1 MLDIRFVRDNLEMVK
16 QAMQDLQALD
26 VLLDAALALDDERRK
41 VLTELETLRARR
53 NTDSRRI
60 GQLLRE
66 GQHEAATTLKA
77 ELAALPN
84 GIAAL
89 EERLAQIDPALRDA
103 WLRIPNLP
111 LPQVPVGKDESEN
124 IVTRVEGQPRAF
136 DFSPRPHWE
145 IGEALGILDFERGVK
160 LSGSRFY
167 VLKGLGA
174 RLQRALI
181 SWMLDVHIMDHGY
194 TEIYPPYIVKAECLV
209 GTGNLPKFADN
220 LYHDESVSRRD
231 LAARRVAHLSR
242 GLHALFSA

>member
-26 VLLDAALALDDERRK
+26 VPLDAALALDDERRK

-89 EERLAQIDPALRDA
+89 EERLA
-103 WLRIPNLP
+103 
-111 LPQVPVGKDESEN
+111 
-124 IVTRVEGQPRAF
+124 
-136 DFSPRPHWE
+136 
-145 IGEALGILDFERGVK
+145 
-160 LSGSRFY
+160 
-167 VLKGLGA
+167 
-174 RLQRALI
+174 
-181 SWMLDVHIMDHGY
+181 
-194 TEIYPPYIVKAECLV
+194 
-209 GTGNLPKFADN
+209 
-220 LYHDESVSRRD
+220 
-231 LAARRVAHLSR
+231 
-242 GLHALFSA
+242 

>member
-26 VLLDAALALDDERRK
+26 VPLDAALALDDERRK

-160 LSGSRFY
+160 LSGSRF
-167 VLKGLGA
+167 
-174 RLQRALI
+174 
-181 SWMLDVHIMDHGY
+181 
-194 TEIYPPYIVKAECLV
+194 
-209 GTGNLPKFADN
+209 
-220 LYHDESVSRRD
+220 
-231 LAARRVAHLSR
+231 
-242 GLHALFSA
+242 

>member
-26 VLLDAALALDDERRK
+26 VPLDAALALDDERRK

-66 GQHEAATTLKA
+66 GQHEAAATLKA

-111 LPQVPVGKDESEN
+111 LPQVPV
-124 IVTRVEGQPRAF
+124 PR
-136 DFSPRPHWE
+136 R
-145 IGEALGILDFERGVK
+145 
-160 LSGSRFY
+160 
-167 VLKGLGA
+167 
-174 RLQRALI
+174 RAL
-181 SWMLDVHIMDHGY
+181 H
-194 TEIYPPYIVKAECLV
+194 
-209 GTGNLPKFADN
+209 
-220 LYHDESVSRRD
+220 
-231 LAARRVAHLSR
+231 AAH
-242 GLHALFSA
+242 

>member
-26 VLLDAALALDDERRK
+26 VPLDAALALDDERRK

-66 GQHEAATTLKA
+66 GQHEAAATLKA

-145 IGEALGILDFERGVK
+145 IGEALGILVVMSRKPIERVAYWH
-160 LSGSRFY
+160 S
-167 VLKGLGA
+167 
-174 RLQRALI
+174 
-181 SWMLDVHIMDHGY
+181 MLDIF
-194 TEIYPPYIVKAECLV
+194 
-209 GTGNLPKFADN
+209 GTGHPGLRA
-220 LYHDESVSRRD
+220 RRQA
-231 LAARRVAHLSR
+231 LRLALLRAEGPGRPPAARVD
-242 GLHALFSA
+242 